1 MVADFLND
9 WNMHGDGILTFFRS
23 VFLIVCMEMKWKVDG
38 ENKEK
43 KYIENR
49 CSERRNTCQ
58 RKSTETNKSKWTDL
72 LLWIHLKDLIGK
84 VSGNNK
90 NWCIFY
96 NVSLVFFGITVTADW
111 CFILFLIFTHHYNFT
126 LQRSNSFSF
135 LPHEKIIERDNHRNF
150 RKQKFSRYAEAIDI
164 TFFVIDVKICREM
177 QTRDFFC
184 RIKGHKFVCE
194 RIKI

>member
-1 MVADFLND
+1 
-9 WNMHGDGILTFFRS
+9 MHGDGILTFFRS

-58 RKSTETNKSKWTDL
+58 RKSAETNKSKWTDL

-90 NWCIFY
+90 N
-96 NVSLVFFGITVTADW
+96 
-111 CFILFLIFTHHYNFT
+111 
-126 LQRSNSFSF
+126 
-135 LPHEKIIERDNHRNF
+135 
-150 RKQKFSRYAEAIDI
+150 
-164 TFFVIDVKICREM
+164 
-177 QTRDFFC
+177 
-184 RIKGHKFVCE
+184 
-194 RIKI
+194 